1 MPKKVQGK
9 EILKIGNVEPKEKHA
24 FPDVAHP
31 LLPQHPFSML
41 LVAPKGGGKTNLICH
56 LLLHQYKGY
65 FNRVVVCSPTL
76 ENDPKWEIVK
86 KTKNILAENKKLE
99 QILKGKPKNKKRWKI
114 VFDNPDDAKH
124 NQKPESKFDGTI
136 DPEDMFSEQHK
147 IFPIIDHQQAVIEFL
162 RDHDHEEDAK
172 FIIDRVLIILD
183 DQAGLFKMSPS
194 NNPIINFVLKHRHYS
209 TSLIFVTQ
217 AYKAI
222 PRAIRINMNVL
233 ILFEIPN
240 SAELKAIYEEYP
252 DKLEEDEWMWLYWH
266 IIDSEPYS
274 FFYLNNHFPAGQ
286 RIHKRFEH
294 KFIINNRTDTNGT
307 IQIENGL
314 EEKED
319 VGEKLS
325 SSKSKEPVV
334 KKQRTK

>member
-1 MPKKVQGK
+1 MGAKSVDSAF
-9 EILKIGNVEPKEKHA
+9 LKIGNVEPKEKYE
-24 FPDVAHP
+24 FPKVAHP
-31 LLPQHPFSML
+31 ILPQHPFSTL

-76 ENDPKWEIVK
+76 ENDAKWEMVK
-86 KTKNILAENKKLE
+86 KTKGILKENKKLE

-114 VFDNPDDAKH
+114 VFENPEDSAK
-124 NQKPESKFDGTI
+124 NSKPESKFDGRI
-136 DPEDMFSEQHK
+136 DEEDMFSEQHK
-147 IFPIIDHQQAVIEFL
+147 IFPIIEHQQAVIEYL
-162 RDHDHEEDAK
+162 RDHDHVEDARY
-172 FIIDRVLIILD
+172 IIDRVLIILD
-183 DQAGLFKMSPS
+183 DQAGLFKMSVS
-194 NNPIINFVLKHRHYS
+194 NNPMINFVLKHRHSS

-222 PRAIRINMNVL
+222 PKSIRINMNSL

-240 SAELKAIYEEYP
+240 SVELRTIYEEYP

-274 FFYLNNHFPAGQ
+274 FFYLNNHFPAGE

-294 KFIINNRTDTNGT
+294 KYKIENRTSSNGGLN
-307 IQIENGL
+307 IEPE
-314 EEKED
+314 EEKELPKSPQKNP
-319 VGEKLS
+319 KLS
-325 SSKSKEPVV
+325 GV
-334 KKQRTK
+334 K